1 MPKTTCSNR
10 GGKYFGRFS
19 PNRVSVTTLGCEL
32 APPNHRFLIS
42 NFVMPFFK
50 RLSSEK
56 ILAVMA
62 TVVSACALVVSV
74 FQVQSE
80 RKQQYASVW
89 PSLSI
94 TVNTQLE
101 DDSTKNTIAFV
112 VSNKGVGPAI
122 VEDVQLWYKGQLC
135 KDESDFSEK
144 IVGNARPENGA
155 INQIWKDKVIAANEE
170 FEWIKVGGH
179 QLVGK
184 FQKAIQAGDIQ
195 ARIQYAS
202 VYEERWEVNYNRGK
216 RLIERLP

>member
-1 MPKTTCSNR
+1 MS
-10 GGKYFGRFS
+10 
-19 PNRVSVTTLGCEL
+19 
-32 APPNHRFLIS
+32 
-42 NFVMPFFK
+42 FFK

-62 TVVSACALVVSV
+62 TIVSVCALVVSV

-89 PSLSI
+89 PNLSI
-94 TVNTQLE
+94 SIITRLE
-101 DDSTKNTIAFV
+101 DDSTKNTMAFV

-122 VEDVQLWYKGQLC
+122 VEEVRIWYKGQLC

-144 IVGNARPENGA
+144 VVGDARPANGA
-155 INQIWKDKVIAANEE
+155 INQIWKDKVISASEE

-179 QLVGK
+179 QSVDKL
-184 FQKAIQAGDIQ
+184 QKAMEAGDIE
-195 ARIQYAS
+195 ASIQYAS

-216 RLIERLP
+216 RLIEKLE